1 MRITIL
7 GSGSA
12 YGCPMC
18 FNQWN
23 LADPHNPKN
32 ERTRA
37 CVLFEIQ
44 GKNFLI
50 DVGPDFRQ
58 QINRHQVQNI
68 DAVLLTHC
76 HYDHIGG
83 VPELPRACKIL
94 NHVLPV
100 FASAETMSELQKSY
114 AYLFSGA
121 EPDSVRLQWNILP
134 DFGKVNIGGV
144 EFETFCVPH
153 HNLHSSAFRFGDVAY
168 VTDWES
174 LPPKALERMQ
184 GLKMLLAECNNGE
197 YELNNGHSNIAKI
210 KHYVNILKP
219 EQVVLTHLSARVD
232 YNTLSA
238 LVPENWRL
246 AYDGMDLLI

>member
-94 NHVLPV
+94 NHALPV
-100 FASAETMSELQKSY
+100 CANAETMKELRRGY

-134 DFGKVNIGGV
+134 NFGKVNLCGV
-144 EFETFCVPH
+144 EVEIFCVPH
-153 HNLHSSAFRFGDVAY
+153 HHLHCSAFRFGDVAY
-168 VTDWES
+168 VTDWEN
-174 LPPKALERMQ
+174 LPPEALARMQ
-184 GLKMLLAECNNGE
+184 GLELLLVECNNGE
-197 YELNNGHSNIAKI
+197 YELSNGHSNITKI
-210 KHYVNILKP
+210 KEYVNILKP
-219 EQVVLTHLSARVD
+219 KQVVLTHLSARVD
-232 YNTLSA
+232 YDTVSVL
-238 LVPENWRL
+238 LPENWRL
-246 AYDGMDLLI
+246 SYDGMVLDI